1 MINRQPVVV
10 TGMGVICSIG
20 MNVDEFW
27 KSLAAGKSGIDR
39 ITRFDVTGFPAQ
51 VAAEVKNFK
60 PEDYMDAKTVDRTS
74 RTVQMGIAVTK
85 EAIESARLDINKVD
99 KTRVG
104 VVTTTMVDAD
114 YLING
119 SEVLREKGPRRVD
132 PLFIV
137 KGGPHSV
144 SQQVGTFVGGTG
156 PNTSVNSVCAS
167 GSDAIG
173 IALNFIRLGYADAM
187 VAGGSDCSIGPSSL
201 AGLVRLG
208 ALTKEA
214 DPAIACR
221 PFDLN
226 RSGFVAGEGAAMVV
240 LETLE
245 HARKRGAPI
254 LAELAGA
261 GWSFDAASVTAP
273 QAETQVLA
281 INAAM
286 RDAGIKPEDIDYINC
301 HGTGTRL
308 NDKCETAAIK
318 MALGDRAYQIPISS
332 NKSMFG
338 HGITAGG
345 ALEFVGAV
353 LTINNQ
359 FVPPTINYET
369 PDPECDLD
377 CVPNVGRQ
385 AQVNTVLSNEFGIG
399 GENVCLIIRRFV
411 DK

>member
-1 MINRQPVVV
+1 MINRQPIVI
-10 TGMGVICSIG
+10 TGMGIICSVG

-27 KSLAAGKSGIDR
+27 KSLAAGKSGIGK
-39 ITRFDVTGFPAQ
+39 ITRFDVTDFPAQ
-51 VAAEVKNFK
+51 VAAEVKDFN
-60 PEDYMDAKTVDRTS
+60 PVNYMDAKTVDRTS
-74 RTVQMGIAVTK
+74 RTVQMGIAATK
-85 EAIESARLDINKVD
+85 EAMESARLDINKVD

-104 VVTTTMVDAD
+104 VVTTTMIDAD

-173 IALNFIRLGYADAM
+173 VATNFIRLGYADVM
-187 VAGGSDCSIGPSSL
+187 VAGGSDCSIGPGTL

-208 ALTKEA
+208 ALSKAT
-214 DPAIACR
+214 DPALACR

-226 RSGFVAGEGAAMVV
+226 RNGFVAGEGAAIVI
-240 LETLE
+240 LETLD

-281 INAAM
+281 IQSAM
-286 RDAGIKPEDIDYINC
+286 RNAGIKPEDIDCINC

-318 MALGDRAYQIPISS
+318 MALGERAYQIPISS

-345 ALEFVGAV
+345 ALEFVSAV
-353 LTINNQ
+353 STITNN

-385 AQVNTVLSNEFGIG
+385 AEINTILSNEFGIG